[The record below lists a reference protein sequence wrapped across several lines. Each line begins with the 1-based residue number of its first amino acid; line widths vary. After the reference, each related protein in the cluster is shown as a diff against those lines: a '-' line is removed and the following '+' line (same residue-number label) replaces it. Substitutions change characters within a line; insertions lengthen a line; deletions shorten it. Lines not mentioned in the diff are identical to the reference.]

1 MPVKPSSFSNFLRSY
16 VCSFLPIFN
25 GRTLRTHHLKHS
37 SSPFCELI
45 TAYLSAIQSTSQCCY
60 SMVFISKKMTSR
72 KFHPLPFLWRHW
84 SFYRC
89 APGQHHI
96 LQRDLTIWFWQ
107 NTLKE
112 QCFCLESIWVF
123 FWIIIYISF
132 QLQMG
137 ISCFLQAYQ
146 SMLFFLQISIMVL
159 HRTPSPKP
167 NILNLSVKPLS
178 VLSEWIISAS
188 PLNLPLF
195 LFLINRLIKWIF
207 FSFLIVSSLQ
217 DSLSLQVSWS

>member
-1 MPVKPSSFSNFLRSY
+1 MLLLHGVHIKEDDLEKVPPA
-16 VCSFLPIFN
+16 PIFVKALIFLSMCSRTTSYTAKRSNDLILTEYFERTMLLSRVYLGFLLNHNLHFIPIAN
-25 GRTLRTHHLKHS
+25 GNFVFS
-37 SSPFCELI
+37 SS
-45 TAYLSAIQSTSQCCY
+45 
-60 SMVFISKKMTSR
+60 ISI
-72 KFHPLPFLWRHW
+72 H
-84 SFYRC
+84 
-89 APGQHHI
+89 A
-96 LQRDLTIWFWQ
+96 
-107 NTLKE
+107 
-112 QCFCLESIWVF
+112 
-123 FWIIIYISF
+123 
-132 QLQMG
+132 
-137 ISCFLQAYQ
+137 
-146 SMLFFLQISIMVL
+146 FFLQISIMVL